1 LAGADPIRSCAQHG
15 PHGSEISDSTGGFYF
30 QLAAMT
36 VDDFE
41 SFDGGAAGF
50 AETRG
55 CLDEIRTALIHET
68 ASELDLSGIQQSSF
82 DNHLADL
89 IHAGGFDRADDL
101 PQFGLNF
108 RSLAALESTNV
119 HEHVDFVGSVAK
131 RLLRFRELCAGGIRA
146 ERKAY
151 DRTDFHGSAGQC
163 IAAERHVTR
172 IHANREETPFS
183 GFSAQ
188 RPDTGFGGILLQIGV
203 VEFTSEFVFRDQRCV
218 ANRCA
223 ESVSLT
229 SFCNTDNILRRDN
242 RAFVGRTGTITE
254 RFAWCPIAG

>member
-1 LAGADPIRSCAQHG
+1 
-15 PHGSEISDSTGGFYF
+15 
-30 QLAAMT
+30 MT
-36 VDDFE
+36 VDRFD

-68 ASELDLSGIQQSSF
+68 ASKLDLSGIQQSCF

-89 IHAGGFDRADDL
+89 IHASRFDGADDL
-101 PQFGLNF
+101 PEFGLNF
-108 RSLAALESTNV
+108 RSLAALESANV
-119 HEHVDFVGSVAK
+119 HDHVNLVGSVAK

-146 ERKAY
+146 ERKAN
-151 DRTDFHGSAGQC
+151 DRADFHGGAGQC

-172 IHANREETPFS
+172 IYANREETAFRR
-183 GFSAQ
+183 FSAQ
-188 RPDTGFGGILLQIGV
+188 QPDAGFGGILLQISV
-203 VEFTSEFVFRDQRCV
+203 VEFTSEFAFRDQRCV

-242 RAFVGRTGTITE
+242 RPFLGRMGTITAE
-254 RFAWCPIAG
+254 HFAWRPIARKSQTI